1 MGTIRNTRA
10 AVAVL
15 TMALVVAGAAACEG
29 GGGDEGGAGKAGA
42 SAAAA
47 TPPQPFGANGYRGL
61 QLSMTKDEVLAA
73 GALEPSPVS
82 VLNGC
87 TDYAYKGGPAP
98 DPVRMANEA
107 EVHAKA
113 GKALARMDEMRAKRK
128 TLPPLAAGASLK
140 ELQEHSARLQE
151 QLQQDAADQKEFAE
165 LQKDLDLVTPARK
178 ARDEALRATGRVNF
192 GTEGLRQVV
201 APADARTA
209 EGVGAGS
216 TEEELKR
223 AYEGKELKPTKGG
236 TYELPAESGSG
247 GPDWF
252 YEFTVADGKVAGL
265 ALVKHNTY
273 CA

>member
-1 MGTIRNTRA
+1 MVGMKRGTRV

-15 TMALVVAGAAACEG
+15 TMALVAAGAAACEG
-29 GGGDEGGAGKAGA
+29 DKGG
-42 SAAAA
+42 AAAA
-47 TPPQPFGANGYRGL
+47 AGTPPQPFGASGYRGL
-61 QLSMTKDEVLAA
+61 QLSMTKDEVLAS
-73 GALEPSPVS
+73 GALEASPVS

-128 TLPPLAAGASLK
+128 PVPPLAAGASLK
-140 ELQEHSARLQE
+140 EMQEHSARLQE
-151 QLQQDAADQKEFAE
+151 QLQQDTADQQEFAA

-216 TEEELKR
+216 TEEQLKQ
-223 AYEGKELKPTKGG
+223 AYAGKDLKPAEGG
-236 TYELPAESGSG
+236 KFELPADSGSG

-252 YEFTVADGKVAGL
+252 YEFTMTEGKVAAL
-265 ALVKHNTY
+265 ALVKHDTY
-273 CA
+273 CS